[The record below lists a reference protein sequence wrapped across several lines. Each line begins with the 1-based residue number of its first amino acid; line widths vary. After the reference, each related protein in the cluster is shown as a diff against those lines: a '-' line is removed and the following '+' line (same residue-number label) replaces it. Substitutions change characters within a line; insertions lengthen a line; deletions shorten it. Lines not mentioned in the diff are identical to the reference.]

1 MEYQGLPFQIV
12 VSPQGIVE
20 SAEPLTP
27 NMPHLE
33 EARAIEMARTFKPW
47 YHDGVPT
54 RVRFKDDVAVL
65 TADERWMEPRMPFP
79 EVPDPA
85 KVKITLTRTFC
96 YGTCPAYTVSITGDG
111 TVTFHTTMI
120 GTRSIGVLVPG
131 DHTAHIPSAAVQ
143 ALLQKFRDANF
154 FSALNTYSVNT
165 PNRNVSDLPTYTM
178 SLDVGP
184 QVKTVVGYGDLEAG
198 MPMAI
203 NNLEYEIDK
212 TADTDRW
219 TSIDS
224 NTLPVLIA
232 EHWNFAAATPQ
243 NTAIYNAAI
252 ESEITPLINRFLAA
266 RASILTDNGL
276 NTPLCNATAIGD
288 LNLVSRMLAQV
299 KDDVPVFV
307 SNQCLAEAAAQDS
320 PASLHFW
327 IDHGAN
333 PATPTTYVGRMT
345 VSSPLLRAIIA
356 HHPDI
361 VRETP
366 ESTNLMSMTTPSAE
380 LHSSN
385 SLVPR

>member
-1 MEYQGLPFQIV
+1 
-12 VSPQGIVE
+12 
-20 SAEPLTP
+20 
-27 NMPHLE
+27 
-33 EARAIEMARTFKPW
+33 
-47 YHDGVPT
+47 
-54 RVRFKDDVAVL
+54 
-65 TADERWMEPRMPFP
+65 
-79 EVPDPA
+79 
-85 KVKITLTRTFC
+85 
-96 YGTCPAYTVSITGDG
+96 
-111 TVTFHTTMI
+111 
-120 GTRSIGVLVPG
+120 
-131 DHTAHIPSAAVQ
+131 
-143 ALLQKFRDANF
+143 
-154 FSALNTYSVNT
+154 
-165 PNRNVSDLPTYTM
+165 M

-219 TSIDS
+219 TSIDN

-252 ESEITPLINRFLAA
+252 ESEITPLINRFLTA

-276 NTPLCNATAIGD
+276 NTPLCTATAIGD

-361 VRETP
+361 VREILKYKPDVNDNSISRTALLELVGSEMMDANSP
-366 ESTNLMSMTTPSAE
+366 AILEIKVQLLSPSCWRGCECAFRYRQW
-380 LHSSN
+380 LN
-385 SLVPR
+385 PDL